1 MTMTMTL
8 TDQEYLKAA
17 WEKLS
22 DQDRAEM
29 YVIAGKHRE
38 DLTKLLSEMA
48 FALRRLAVERGTDA
62 DRACE
67 LVTRRGFRYA
77 LITACVS
84 METQHVCESYCARMC
99 SCMSHDEDDFTI
111 RAVIDTMHRCLL
123 INDTEHDGLRA
134 CVANGAQD

>member
-1 MTMTMTL
+1 M

-22 DQDRAEM
+22 ERDQTEM
-29 YVIAGKHRE
+29 YVVAGKYR
-38 DLTKLLSEMA
+38 DDIPKLLNEMV
-48 FALRRLAVERGTDA
+48 FALRRLAVELGEDA

-84 METQHVCESYCARMC
+84 MEIEHVCDNYSARMC

-111 RAVIDTMHRCLL
+111 RAIIDTMHRCLL
-123 INDTEHDGLRA
+123 IDDDEHDGLRA
-134 CVANGAQD
+134 CVANGEQD